1 MALETTAIERVR
13 RRRRW
18 SAATK
23 RRIVAE
29 SYEPGTSVAQ
39 LARRYQVNDNQ
50 IFNWRREFK
59 ATGLALA
66 ARVEPGPISF
76 ALIDVAADT
85 GTASVV
91 DPAGRME
98 IELPSGARVRVGD
111 DVSEPALVRVLSA
124 LKVAL

>member
-1 MALETTAIERVR
+1 MARETAAVERVR

-29 SYEPGTSVAQ
+29 SYAAGTSVAQ
-39 LARRYQVNDNQ
+39 LARRYELNDNQ
-50 IFNWRREFK
+50 IFNWRRELK
-59 ATGLALA
+59 GTGLARSAPA
-66 ARVEPGPISF
+66 APESVSF
-76 ALIDVAADT
+76 AL
-85 GTASVV
+85 V
-91 DPAGRME
+91 DIIAQSGDAGVGVSGRME

-111 DVSEPALVRVLSA
+111 DVSEAALVRVLAA

>member
-1 MALETTAIERVR
+1 MTIRSSTGVASSR
-13 RRRRW
+13 RRGWRW
-18 SAATK
+18 
-23 RRIVAE
+23 R
-29 SYEPGTSVAQ
+29 P
-39 LARRYQVNDNQ
+39 
-50 IFNWRREFK
+50 
-59 ATGLALA
+59 
-66 ARVEPGPISF
+66 RVEPGPISF